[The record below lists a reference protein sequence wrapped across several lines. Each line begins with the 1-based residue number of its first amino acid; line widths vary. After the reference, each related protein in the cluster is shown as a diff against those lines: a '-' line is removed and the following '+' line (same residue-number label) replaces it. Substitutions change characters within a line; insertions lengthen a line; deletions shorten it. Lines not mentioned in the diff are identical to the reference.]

1 MLNLFASRR
10 NFLNTRKIGEFSMN
24 FLRCKNFTFAAF
36 FLLIFAVCL
45 NAQTAGEMSESVKFE
60 RQANADYQAKDYA
73 KFLENLKR
81 ADQLR
86 PNHARILYN
95 LADAYALNGKT
106 DEALAVLERL
116 AAMDLFFAVEKDD
129 DFKSLLGSQRFK
141 TIQNQ
146 FALNQKAVNR
156 SEKAFSLP
164 QKDLITEGIAYD
176 SESKRFFVSS
186 IYKHKIVA
194 VDANGKVADFSL
206 SSDGLW
212 SVSGMRVDEKRKIL
226 WVTTTAL
233 AQTLPDSQKTDDGK
247 SGVFKYD
254 LRNGKLLKKY
264 LLPNTDGK
272 HALGDLLIAKNGDV
286 FASDS
291 RQPNIYRIE
300 AKKDE
305 LEIFLTSDNFASLQ
319 GLAFS
324 PDEKLLFAA
333 DYSKGV
339 FRIEMASKKISQIA
353 MNANTNPIGIDG
365 LYFYRGNLIAIQNG
379 FRPFRVARFTLNK
392 DFSAVTRSE
401 TLEANHAEMEE
412 PTLGVIVGK
421 DFYFLANSQQ
431 SLIGKDGKLAED
443 KLKEP
448 VILRLKL

>member
-1 MLNLFASRR
+1 
-10 NFLNTRKIGEFSMN
+10 MN
-24 FLRCKNFTFAAF
+24 FLRCKNFTFVTF

-45 NAQTAGEMSESVKFE
+45 SAQTAAEMSESVKFE

-81 ADQLR
+81 ANDLR

-106 DEALAVLERL
+106 DEALAILERL

-129 DFKSLLGSQRFK
+129 DFKSLFDNLRFK
-141 TIQNQ
+141 TIQNE

-156 SEKAFSLP
+156 STKAFSIP

-176 SESKRFFVSS
+176 AASKRFFVSS
-186 IYKHKIVA
+186 VHKRKIVA
-194 VDANGKVADFSL
+194 VDANGKVSDFSL
-206 SSDGLW
+206 ESDGLW

-226 WVTTTAL
+226 WVTTTAF
-233 AQTLPDSQKTDDGK
+233 AQTLPDSQKSDDGC

-254 LRNGKLLKKY
+254 LQSGKLLKKY
-264 LLPNTDGK
+264 LLPNADGK

-286 FASDS
+286 YASDS
-291 RQPNIYRIE
+291 RSPNIYRIE
-300 AKKDE
+300 SKKNE
-305 LEIFLTSDNFASLQ
+305 LEVFLTSDNFASLQ

-324 PDEKLLFAA
+324 ADEKILFAA
-333 DYSKGV
+333 DYSKGI
-339 FRIEMASKKISQIA
+339 FRISMADKKILQIA
-353 MNANTNPIGIDG
+353 MDANTNPIGIDG
-365 LYFYRGNLIAIQNG
+365 MYFHQGNLIAIQNG
-379 FRPFRVARFTLNK
+379 FSPHRVARFFLSK
-392 DFSAVTRSE
+392 DSSAVTKSE
-401 TLEANHAEMEE
+401 TLEANHADFNE
-412 PTLGVIVGK
+412 PTLGVLIGS
-421 DFYFLANSQQ
+421 DFYYIANSQYE
-431 SLIGKDGKLAED
+431 LMDKDGKLAED

>member
-1 MLNLFASRR
+1 LTAAALLF
-10 NFLNTRKIGEFSMN
+10 
-24 FLRCKNFTFAAF
+24 
-36 FLLIFAVCL
+36 FAVYG
-45 NAQTAGEMSESVKFE
+45 NAQTAAEMSESVKFE
-60 RQANADYQAKDYA
+60 RQAAADYKAKDYA

-106 DEALAVLERL
+106 DEALTILERL
-116 AAMDLFFAVEKDD
+116 AAMGLFFAVEKDD
-129 DFKSLLGSQRFK
+129 DFKSLFGSQRFK

-156 SEKAFSLP
+156 SEKAFTIP

-176 SESKRFFVSS
+176 SASKRFFVSS

-194 VDANGKVADFSL
+194 VDEKGRAADFSL

-212 SVSGMRVDEKRKIL
+212 SVSGMRVDNARRIL
-226 WVTTTAL
+226 WVTTTAF
-233 AQTLPDSQKTDDGK
+233 AQTLPDSQRTDDGK

-254 LRNGKLLKKY
+254 LRSGKLLKKY
-264 LLPNTDGK
+264 ILSNDEGK
-272 HALGDLLIAKNGDV
+272 HALGDLIIAKNGDV

-291 RQPNIYRIE
+291 IAPNIYRISTG
-300 AKKDE
+300 KDE

-324 PDEKLLFAA
+324 PDEKWLFAA

-339 FRIEMASKKISQIA
+339 FKVEMASKRLAQIA
-353 MNANTNPIGIDG
+353 MDASTNPIGIDG
-365 LYFYRGNLIAIQNG
+365 LYFYQGNLIAIQNG
-379 FRPFRVARFTLNK
+379 FRPFRVARFLLNK
-392 DFSAVTRSE
+392 DFSAVTKSE
-401 TLEANHAEMEE
+401 TLEANHADLEE
-412 PTLGVIVGK
+412 PTLGVVVGK
-421 DFYFLANSQQ
+421 DFYFIANSQQ
-431 SLIGKDGKLAED
+431 SLIGIDGKLAED

>member
-10 NFLNTRKIGEFSMN
+10 NFLKPWKIGEFSMN
-24 FLRCKNFTFAAF
+24 FLRCKNFALTIV
-36 FLLIFAVCL
+36 FLSVFAVCL
-45 NAQTAGEMSESVKFE
+45 NAQTGAEMSESVKFE
-60 RQANADYQAKDYA
+60 RQAAADYEAKDYA
-73 KFLENLKR
+73 EFLENMKR

-95 LADAYALNGKT
+95 LADAYALNGKQ
-106 DEALAVLERL
+106 DEALTILERL
-116 AAMDLFFAVEKDD
+116 AAMDLFFAIEKDD
-129 DFKSLLGSQRFK
+129 DFKTLFGSPRFK
-141 TIQNQ
+141 TIQNE

-156 SEKAFSLP
+156 SRKAFTIP

-176 SESKRFFVSS
+176 SATKRFFVSS
-186 IYKHKIVA
+186 IHKRKIVV
-194 VDANGKVADFSL
+194 VDERGKVSDFSL

-212 SVSGMRVDEKRKIL
+212 SVSGMRVDDARKIL

-233 AQTLPDSQKTDDGK
+233 AITLPDSQKTDDGK

-254 LRNGKLLKKY
+254 LRSGKLLKKY
-264 LLPNTDGK
+264 ILSNIDGK
-272 HALGDLLIAKNGDV
+272 HALGDLLISKNGDV

-291 RQPNIYRIE
+291 RSPNIYRIE
-300 AKKDE
+300 SKRGE

-324 PDEKLLFAA
+324 TDEKLLFAA

-339 FRIEMASKKISQIA
+339 FRIEMASKKISQIGTD
-353 MNANTNPIGIDG
+353 ANTNPIGIDG
-365 LYFYRGNLIAIQNG
+365 LYFHQGNLIAIQNG

-392 DFSAVTRSE
+392 DFSAVTKSE
-401 TLEANHAEMEE
+401 TLEANHIDIEE

-421 DFYFLANSQQ
+421 DFFYIANSQQ

-448 VILRLKL
+448 VVLRLKL